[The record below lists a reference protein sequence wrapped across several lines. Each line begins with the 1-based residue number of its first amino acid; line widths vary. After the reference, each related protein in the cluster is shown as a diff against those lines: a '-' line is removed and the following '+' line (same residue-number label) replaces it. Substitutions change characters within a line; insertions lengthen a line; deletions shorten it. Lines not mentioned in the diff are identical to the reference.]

1 MPYADTGL
9 PPLVVHI
16 DHHATYHDRS
26 HLPVKTQTQ
35 LDNANCVDSIRFTRI
50 LRPKEYDLP
59 VWPGEVDQ
67 ENQDNIDRANDSAL
81 ANHT

>member
-1 MPYADTGL
+1 MPRIMIDL
-9 PPLVVHI
+9 ICPLRLKHNWTTLIVLTALGSLVYC
-16 DHHATYHDRS
+16 DPR
-26 HLPVKTQTQ
+26 K
-35 LDNANCVDSIRFTRI
+35 
-50 LRPKEYDLP
+50 YDLP